1 MGIIKS
7 GFETVGTVLGGAW
20 DTGTKLFSGDF
31 SGAWET
37 VKDTGASLVGDFVSA
52 PVSILDPLD
61 LTGLRGTVKDGVK
74 DGIKGGIG
82 TIEEG
87 VGNLFGSGSGSDL
100 EFNEAKA
107 AEATA
112 MLDKICTSTIV
123 EAENEIKAAV
133 EKLNKVKGF
142 SEYVGAVS
150 FGKFEADFDTMISAV
165 QEIKSTLES
174 NIQAVK
180 AYAESD
186 SYSGW
191 DFIRDA
197 ATSILLPG
205 GVGLSLVGTN
215 HIIGAFKSLFTSDGK
230 VEGMEPGS
238 GKSVAFGSL
247 ADSFGAAKGG
257 TPTTKPSV
265 SIFTPT
271 KTPTKTSG
279 GGGGATQPL
288 YGPPQP
294 TSGGGGYYGGTP
306 TATPFTPTTPTPT
319 QPKTPAPSA
328 TPTKT
333 PPKTPPKTPTTT
345 PVPTVTPQPTPP
357 AQPTATPAQPQPTP
371 MQPQQPSHQGG
382 GYSSQGY
389 VADTAAPAEPSQPTP
404 PIKDSGLSSID
415 NIVKGGTKTKIP
427 VNSTPITKTS
437 SGSGA
442 SAVIPIA
449 AGLSAAAAAG
459 IGAKVYMDRKKNNET
474 GEDDDWS
481 TSDDSIDVEYNES
494 SDGQYLEDDDY
505 SYNESKYDA
514 RSNQELAD
522 LQ

>member
-247 ADSFGAAKGG
+247 ADSFSAATGSS
-257 TPTTKPSV
+257 PSTKPSV

-271 KTPTKTSG
+271 KTSTPTGGGGTGGGTG
-279 GGGGATQPL
+279 GGGGGT
-288 YGPPQP
+288 
-294 TSGGGGYYGGTP
+294 GGGGGGTP
-306 TATPFTPTTPTPT
+306 TTVPFTPTP
-319 QPKTPAPSA
+319 PKTPTPSA

-333 PPKTPPKTPTTT
+333 PPKTPTPSKTPTPPKTPTTT
-345 PVPTVTPQPTPP
+345 PVPTATQQPTPP
-357 AQPTATPAQPQPTP
+357 SQPTATPAQPQPTP